1 MKGFVRMAAVTS
13 LALFLP
19 LAGFRSPVAPDNL
32 VDRVIIDAGHG
43 GKDPGNLGT
52 GRYSRKE
59 KDVALIVARQVGQL
73 IQQRLPGVEVVWTRS
88 DDRFLELYERTAI
101 ANREKGD
108 LFISIHCDAAENH
121 AAYGATTYVMG
132 KNHDDE
138 NQVALRENSVILM
151 EDNFE
156 DKYEGFDPR
165 KPETYIALTLFQR
178 AYQAQSIQFAQ
189 TVQDDFRTVIG
200 RKDRGVRQQPLY
212 VTSRTSMPSALI
224 ELGFTTNSAEED
236 FLMSADGQHTMAEG
250 IYRAFAQYKAR
261 REGVAVPT
269 QSLLESQLPKPGS
282 TPASGEVPA
291 LPYPL
296 TAKPSSTVP
305 VSEVPA
311 PKPAVPTTSAPAP
324 ASTLAPAEPV
334 PGLAGAEKPA
344 VVFRVQLSTSGTA
357 KSETDPLFAAVQP
370 VHRVLEGKLY
380 KFYSK
385 GCTTEPEALQ
395 LLGVAKKNGFPD
407 AFLVAFRGTLKI
419 SVAEARAQ
427 TTP

>member
-13 LALFLP
+13 LAFFLP
-19 LAGFRSPVAPDNL
+19 LVGFRPPVAPDNL

-59 KDVALIVARQVGQL
+59 KDVALLVAREVGQL
-73 IQQRLPGVEVVWTRS
+73 IQQRLPGVEVIWTRS

-121 AAYGATTYVMG
+121 AAYGASTYVMG

-212 VTSRTSMPSALI
+212 VTSRTSMPSVLI
-224 ELGFTTNSAEED
+224 ELGFTTNNVEED
-236 FLMSADGQHTMAEG
+236 FLMSTDGQHTMAEG

-261 REGVAVPT
+261 REGLAVPT
-269 QSLLESQLPKPGS
+269 QSLLESQLPKPG
-282 TPASGEVPA
+282 TTAASGEVPA

-305 VSEVPA
+305 ASEVPA
-311 PKPAVPTTSAPAP
+311 ASTPPAP
-324 ASTLAPAEPV
+324 AESV
-334 PGLAGAEKPA
+334 PRLVEADKPP

-357 KSETDPLFAAVQP
+357 KSDTDPVFAVVQP
-370 VHRVLEGKLY
+370 VHRVVDGKLY
-380 KFYSK
+380 KYYSK
-385 GCTTEPEALQ
+385 GFATDTEAIQHLTF
-395 LLGVAKKNGFPD
+395 AKKNGFPD

-419 SVAEARAQ
+419 SVADARAQ

>member
-13 LALFLP
+13 LAFFLP
-19 LAGFRSPVAPDNL
+19 LAGFRPPVAPDNL

-121 AAYGATTYVMG
+121 AAYGASTYVMG
-132 KNHDDE
+132 KDHDDE

-224 ELGFTTNSAEED
+224 ELGFTTNNVEED

-269 QSLLESQLPKPGS
+269 QSLLESQLPKPG
-282 TPASGEVPA
+282 TTTASGEVPA

-296 TAKPSSTVP
+296 TAKPTSTVP
-305 VSEVPA
+305 VSEVSVPE
-311 PKPAVPTTSAPAP
+311 PAVPTSPGTLPAK
-324 ASTLAPAEPV
+324 TLAPAEPV
-334 PGLAGAEKPA
+334 PGLVEADKPA

-357 KSETDPLFAAVQP
+357 KSETDPVFAAVQP
-370 VHRVLEGKLY
+370 VHRVMEGKLY

-385 GCTTEPEALQ
+385 GFTTDAEALQ
-395 LLGVAKKNGFPD
+395 LLAVAKKNGFPD

>member
-13 LALFLP
+13 IAFFLP
-19 LAGFRSPVAPDNL
+19 LAGFRPPVAPDNL

-282 TPASGEVPA
+282 TPAAGEVPA

-334 PGLAGAEKPA
+334 PGLAEAEKPA
-344 VVFRVQLSTSGTA
+344 VIFRVQLSTSGTA

-385 GCTTEPEALQ
+385 GCTTEAEALQ

-419 SVAEARAQ
+419 SVSEARAQ

>member
-13 LALFLP
+13 LAFFLP
-19 LAGFRSPVAPDNL
+19 LAGFRPPVAPDNL

-121 AAYGATTYVMG
+121 AAYGASTYVMG
-132 KNHDDE
+132 KDHDDE

-224 ELGFTTNSAEED
+224 ELGFTTNNVEED

-269 QSLLESQLPKPGS
+269 QSLLESQLPKPG
-282 TPASGEVPA
+282 TTTASGEVPA

-296 TAKPSSTVP
+296 TAKPTPSSSDA
-305 VSEVPA
+305 SE
-311 PKPAVPTTSAPAP
+311 PTKT
-324 ASTLAPAEPV
+324 APAEPV
-334 PGLAGAEKPA
+334 PGLVEADKPA

-357 KSETDPLFAAVQP
+357 KSETDPVFAAVQP
-370 VHRVLEGKLY
+370 VQRVMEGKLY

-385 GCTTEPEALQ
+385 GFTSDAEALQ

-407 AFLVAFRGTLKI
+407 AFLVAFRGTVKI
-419 SVAEARAQ
+419 SVADARAQ

>member
-13 LALFLP
+13 LAFFLP
-19 LAGFRSPVAPDNL
+19 LAGFRPPVAPDNL

-121 AAYGATTYVMG
+121 AAYGASTYVMG
-132 KNHDDE
+132 KDHDDE

-224 ELGFTTNSAEED
+224 ELGFTTNNVEED

-269 QSLLESQLPKPGS
+269 QSLLESQLPKPG
-282 TPASGEVPA
+282 TTTASGEVPA

-296 TAKPSSTVP
+296 TAKPTPSSSDT
-305 VSEVPA
+305 SE
-311 PKPAVPTTSAPAP
+311 TTK
-324 ASTLAPAEPV
+324 TAPAEPV
-334 PGLAGAEKPA
+334 PGLVEADKPA

-357 KSETDPLFAAVQP
+357 KSETDPVFAAVQP
-370 VHRVLEGKLY
+370 VHRVMEGKLY

-385 GCTTEPEALQ
+385 GFTSDAEALQ

>member
-13 LALFLP
+13 LAFFLP
-19 LAGFRSPVAPDNL
+19 LAGFRPPVAPDNL

-121 AAYGATTYVMG
+121 AAYGASTYVMG
-132 KNHDDE
+132 KDHDDE

-224 ELGFTTNSAEED
+224 ELGFTTNNVEED

-269 QSLLESQLPKPGS
+269 QSLLESQLPKPG
-282 TPASGEVPA
+282 TTTASGEVPA

-296 TAKPSSTVP
+296 TAKPTPSSSDT
-305 VSEVPA
+305 SEFT
-311 PKPAVPTTSAPAP
+311 KT
-324 ASTLAPAEPV
+324 APAEPV
-334 PGLAGAEKPA
+334 PGLVEADKPA

-357 KSETDPLFAAVQP
+357 KSETDPVFAAVQP
-370 VHRVLEGKLY
+370 VQRVMEGKLY

-385 GCTTEPEALQ
+385 GFTSDAEALQ

-407 AFLVAFRGTLKI
+407 AFLVAFRGTVKI
-419 SVAEARAQ
+419 SVADARAQ

>member
-13 LALFLP
+13 LAFFLP
-19 LAGFRSPVAPDNL
+19 LAGFRPPVAPDNL

-121 AAYGATTYVMG
+121 AAYGASTYVMG
-132 KNHDDE
+132 KDHDDE

-224 ELGFTTNSAEED
+224 ELGFTTNNVED
-236 FLMSADGQHTMAEG
+236 FLMSDDGQHTMAEG

-269 QSLLESQLPKPGS
+269 QSLLESQLPKPG
-282 TPASGEVPA
+282 TTTASGEVPA

-296 TAKPSSTVP
+296 TAKPTSTVP
-305 VSEVPA
+305 VSEVSVPE
-311 PKPAVPTTSAPAP
+311 PAVPTSPGTVPAK
-324 ASTLAPAEPV
+324 TLAPAEPV
-334 PGLAGAEKPA
+334 PGLVEADKPA

-357 KSETDPLFAAVQP
+357 KSETDPVFAAVQP
-370 VHRVLEGKLY
+370 VHRVMEGKLY

-385 GCTTEPEALQ
+385 GFTTDAEALQ
-395 LLGVAKKNGFPD
+395 LLAVAKKNGFPD

>member
-13 LALFLP
+13 LAFFLP
-19 LAGFRSPVAPDNL
+19 LVGFRPPVAPDNL

-73 IQQRLPGVEVVWTRS
+73 IQQRLPGVEVIWTRS

-121 AAYGATTYVMG
+121 AAYGASTYVMG
-132 KNHDDE
+132 KDHDDE

-282 TPASGEVPA
+282 TPASGDVPA

-296 TAKPSSTVP
+296 TAKSSSTVP

-311 PKPAVPTTSAPAP
+311 PEPAVPTTSETTPTAP
-324 ASTLAPAEPV
+324 SDPV
-334 PGLAGAEKPA
+334 PGLVEAEKPA

-357 KSETDPLFAAVQP
+357 KSETDPVFAAVLP
-370 VHRVLEGKLY
+370 VQRVLDGKLY

-385 GCTTEPEALQ
+385 GFTTEAEALQ
-395 LLGVAKKNGFPD
+395 LLGVAKKSGFPD
-407 AFLVAFRGTLKI
+407 AFLVAFRGSLKI
-419 SVAEARAQ
+419 PVADARAQ

>member
-13 LALFLP
+13 LAFFLP
-19 LAGFRSPVAPDNL
+19 LAGFRPPVAPDNL

-73 IQQRLPGVEVVWTRS
+73 IQQRLPGVEVIWTRS

-250 IYRAFAQYKAR
+250 IYRAFAQYKSR

-282 TPASGEVPA
+282 APASGDVPA

-311 PKPAVPTTSAPAP
+311 PAASTKSAPAP
-324 ASTLAPAEPV
+324 PATLTPEESV
-334 PGLAGAEKPA
+334 PGRVEAEKPA
-344 VVFRVQLSTSGTA
+344 VVFRVQLSTSGSA
-357 KSETDPLFAAVQP
+357 KSETDPVFAAVQP
-370 VHRVLEGKLY
+370 VQRVLEGKLY
-380 KFYSK
+380 KYYSK
-385 GCTTEPEALQ
+385 GFNSEKEALQ

-407 AFLVAFRGTLKI
+407 AFLVAFRGSLKI
-419 SVAEARAQ
+419 SVADARAQ

>member
-13 LALFLP
+13 LAFFLP
-19 LAGFRSPVAPDNL
+19 LAGFRTPVAPDNL

-121 AAYGATTYVMG
+121 AAYGASTYVMG
-132 KNHDDE
+132 KDHDDE

-224 ELGFTTNSAEED
+224 ELGFTTNNVEED

-269 QSLLESQLPKPGS
+269 QSLLESQLPKPG
-282 TPASGEVPA
+282 TTTASGEVPA

-296 TAKPSSTVP
+296 TAKPTPSSSDA
-305 VSEVPA
+305 SE
-311 PKPAVPTTSAPAP
+311 PTET
-324 ASTLAPAEPV
+324 TPAEPV
-334 PGLAGAEKPA
+334 PGHVEADKPA

-357 KSETDPLFAAVQP
+357 KSETDPVFAAVQP
-370 VHRVLEGKLY
+370 VQRVMEGKLY

-385 GCTTEPEALQ
+385 GFTSDAEALQ

-407 AFLVAFRGTLKI
+407 AFLVAFRGTVKI
-419 SVAEARAQ
+419 SVADARAQ

>member
-13 LALFLP
+13 LAFFLP
-19 LAGFRSPVAPDNL
+19 LAGFRPPVAPDNL

-121 AAYGATTYVMG
+121 AAYGASTYVMG
-132 KNHDDE
+132 KDHDDE

-165 KPETYIALTLFQR
+165 KPDTYIALTLFQR

-224 ELGFTTNSAEED
+224 ELGFTTNNVEED

-269 QSLLESQLPKPGS
+269 QSLLESQLPKPG
-282 TPASGEVPA
+282 TTTASGEVPA

-296 TAKPSSTVP
+296 TAKPTPSSSDT
-305 VSEVPA
+305 SE
-311 PKPAVPTTSAPAP
+311 TTK
-324 ASTLAPAEPV
+324 TAPAEPV
-334 PGLAGAEKPA
+334 PGLVEADKPA
-344 VVFRVQLSTSGTA
+344 VIFRVQLSTSGTA
-357 KSETDPLFAAVQP
+357 KSETDPVFAAVQP
-370 VHRVLEGKLY
+370 VQRVMEGKLY

-385 GCTTEPEALQ
+385 GFTSDAEALQ

-407 AFLVAFRGTLKI
+407 AFLVAFRGTVKI
-419 SVAEARAQ
+419 SVADARAQ

>member
-1 MKGFVRMAAVTS
+1 MAAVTS
-13 LALFLP
+13 LAFFLP
-19 LAGFRSPVAPDNL
+19 LVGFRPPVAPDNL

-52 GRYSRKE
+52 GRYSKKE
-59 KDVALIVARQVGQL
+59 KDVALLVARQVGQL
-73 IQQRLPGVEVVWTRS
+73 IQQRLPGVEVIWTRS

-156 DKYEGFDPR
+156 EKYEGFDPR

-178 AYQAQSIQFAQ
+178 AFQAQSIQFAQ

-212 VTSRTSMPSALI
+212 VTSRTSMPSVLI

-236 FLMSADGQHTMAEG
+236 FLMSADGQRTMAEG

-261 REGVAVPT
+261 REGVVVPE
-269 QSLLESQLPKPGS
+269 QSLLEGQLPKPGS
-282 TPASGEVPA
+282 GTQTGETPA

-296 TAKPSSTVP
+296 TANPLPSSKSANATMP
-305 VSEVPA
+305 QSTGPTKTA
-311 PKPAVPTTSAPAP
+311 PHPIE
-324 ASTLAPAEPV
+324 APAENV
-334 PGLAGAEKPA
+334 PGLVEAEKLA
-344 VVFRVQLSTSGTA
+344 VVFRVQFSTSGTS
-357 KSETDPLFAAVQP
+357 KSETDPVFAPVQP
-370 VHRVLEGKLY
+370 VQRILEGKLY
-380 KFYSK
+380 KYYSK
-385 GCTTEPEALQ
+385 GFNNEKEALQ
-395 LLGVAKKNGFPD
+395 MLAVAKKSGFPD
-407 AFLVAFRGTLKI
+407 AFLVAFRGAQKI
-419 SVAEARAQ
+419 TISEARAQ

>member
-13 LALFLP
+13 LAFFLP
-19 LAGFRSPVAPDNL
+19 LAGFRPPVAPDNL

-121 AAYGATTYVMG
+121 AAYGASTYVMG
-132 KNHDDE
+132 KDHDDE

-236 FLMSADGQHTMAEG
+236 FLMSTDGQHTMAEG

-282 TPASGEVPA
+282 APASGDVPA

-296 TAKPSSTVP
+296 TVKPSSTVP
-305 VSEVPA
+305 VSDVPA
-311 PKPAVPTTSAPAP
+311 PAASTKSAPAP
-324 ASTLAPAEPV
+324 PATLTPEESV
-334 PGLAGAEKPA
+334 PGRVEAEKPA
-344 VVFRVQLSTSGTA
+344 VVFRVQLSTSGSA
-357 KSETDPLFAAVQP
+357 KSETDPVFAAVQP
-370 VHRVLEGKLY
+370 VQRVLEGKLY
-380 KFYSK
+380 KYYSNGFNSEK
-385 GCTTEPEALQ
+385 EALQ

-407 AFLVAFRGTLKI
+407 AFLVAFRGSLKI
-419 SVAEARAQ
+419 SVADARAQ

>member
-13 LALFLP
+13 LAFFLP
-19 LAGFRSPVAPDNL
+19 LAGFRPPVAPDNL

-121 AAYGATTYVMG
+121 AAYGASTYVMG
-132 KNHDDE
+132 KDHDDE

-224 ELGFTTNSAEED
+224 ELGFTTNNVEED

-269 QSLLESQLPKPGS
+269 QSLLESQLPKPG
-282 TPASGEVPA
+282 TTTASGEVPA

-296 TAKPSSTVP
+296 TAKPTPSSSDT
-305 VSEVPA
+305 SE
-311 PKPAVPTTSAPAP
+311 TTK
-324 ASTLAPAEPV
+324 TAPAEPV
-334 PGLAGAEKPA
+334 PGLVEADKPA
-344 VVFRVQLSTSGTA
+344 VIFRVQLSTSGTA
-357 KSETDPLFAAVQP
+357 KSETDPVFAAVQP
-370 VHRVLEGKLY
+370 VHRVMEGKLY

-385 GCTTEPEALQ
+385 GFTSDAEALQ

>member
-1 MKGFVRMAAVTS
+1 MKGFVRMAAVTC
-13 LALFLP
+13 LAFFLP
-19 LAGFRSPVAPDNL
+19 LAGFRTPVAPDNL

-121 AAYGATTYVMG
+121 AAYGASTYVMG
-132 KNHDDE
+132 KDHADE

-224 ELGFTTNSAEED
+224 ELGFTTNNVEED

-269 QSLLESQLPKPGS
+269 QSLLESQLPKPG
-282 TPASGEVPA
+282 TTTASGEVPA

-296 TAKPSSTVP
+296 TAKPTPSSSDA
-305 VSEVPA
+305 SE
-311 PKPAVPTTSAPAP
+311 PTKT
-324 ASTLAPAEPV
+324 TPAEPV
-334 PGLAGAEKPA
+334 PGHVEADKPA

-357 KSETDPLFAAVQP
+357 KSETDPVFAAVQP
-370 VHRVLEGKLY
+370 VQRVMEGKLY

-385 GCTTEPEALQ
+385 GFTSDAEALQ

-407 AFLVAFRGTLKI
+407 AFLVAFRGTVKI
-419 SVAEARAQ
+419 SVADARAQ

>member
-13 LALFLP
+13 LAFFLP
-19 LAGFRSPVAPDNL
+19 LSGFRPPVAPDNL

-282 TPASGEVPA
+282 TPASGDVPA

-296 TAKPSSTVP
+296 TAKPSSTGP
-305 VSEVPA
+305 TSEVPA
-311 PKPAVPTTSAPAP
+311 PKPAASTTSAPAAAP
-324 ASTLAPAEPV
+324 TLAPAEPV
-334 PGLAGAEKPA
+334 SGLVEADKPT

-357 KSETDPLFAAVQP
+357 KSETDPLFAAVLP
-370 VHRVLEGKLY
+370 VQRVLEGKLY

-385 GCTTEPEALQ
+385 GFTTEAEALQ
-395 LLGVAKKNGFPD
+395 LLSVAKKNGFPD
-407 AFLVAFRGTLKI
+407 AFLVAFRGSLKI
-419 SVAEARAQ
+419 SVADARAQ

>member
-1 MKGFVRMAAVTS
+1 MAAVTS
-13 LALFLP
+13 LAFFLP
-19 LAGFRSPVAPDNL
+19 LAGFRTPVAPDNL

-121 AAYGATTYVMG
+121 AAYGASTYVMG
-132 KNHDDE
+132 KDHDDE

-224 ELGFTTNSAEED
+224 ELGFTTNNVEED

-269 QSLLESQLPKPGS
+269 QSLLESQLPKPG
-282 TPASGEVPA
+282 TTTASGEVPA

-296 TAKPSSTVP
+296 TAKPTPSSSDT
-305 VSEVPA
+305 SE
-311 PKPAVPTTSAPAP
+311 TTK
-324 ASTLAPAEPV
+324 TAPAEPV
-334 PGLAGAEKPA
+334 PGLVEADKPA
-344 VVFRVQLSTSGTA
+344 VIFRVQLSTSGTA
-357 KSETDPLFAAVQP
+357 KSETDPVFAAVQP
-370 VHRVLEGKLY
+370 VQRVMEGKLY

-385 GCTTEPEALQ
+385 GFTSDAEALQ

-407 AFLVAFRGTLKI
+407 AFLVAFRGTVKI
-419 SVAEARAQ
+419 SVADARAQ

>member
-13 LALFLP
+13 IAFFLP
-19 LAGFRSPVAPDNL
+19 LAGFRPPVAPDNL

-282 TPASGEVPA
+282 TPAAGEVPA

-324 ASTLAPAEPV
+324 ASTLAPGEPV
-334 PGLAGAEKPA
+334 PGLAEAEKPA
-344 VVFRVQLSTSGTA
+344 VIFRVQLSTSGTA

-385 GCTTEPEALQ
+385 GCTTEAEALQ

-419 SVAEARAQ
+419 SVSEARAQ

>member
-13 LALFLP
+13 LAFFLP
-19 LAGFRSPVAPDNL
+19 LAGFRPPVAPDNL

-121 AAYGATTYVMG
+121 AAYGASTYVMG
-132 KNHDDE
+132 KDHDDE

-224 ELGFTTNSAEED
+224 ELGFTTNNVEED

-269 QSLLESQLPKPGS
+269 QSLLESQLPKPG
-282 TPASGEVPA
+282 TTTASGEVPA

-296 TAKPSSTVP
+296 TAKPTPSSSDT
-305 VSEVPA
+305 SE
-311 PKPAVPTTSAPAP
+311 TTK
-324 ASTLAPAEPV
+324 TAPAEPV
-334 PGLAGAEKPA
+334 PGLVEADKPA
-344 VVFRVQLSTSGTA
+344 VIFRVQLSTSGTA
-357 KSETDPLFAAVQP
+357 KSETDPVFAAVQP
-370 VHRVLEGKLY
+370 VQRVMEGKLY

-385 GCTTEPEALQ
+385 GFTSDAEALQ

>member
-13 LALFLP
+13 LAFFLP
-19 LAGFRSPVAPDNL
+19 LAGFRSPIAPDNL

-73 IQQRLPGVEVVWTRS
+73 IQQRLPGVEVIWTRS

-121 AAYGATTYVMG
+121 AAYGASTYVMG
-132 KNHDDE
+132 KDHDDE

-212 VTSRTSMPSALI
+212 VTSRTSMPSVLI
-224 ELGFTTNSAEED
+224 ELGFTTNNVEED

-282 TPASGEVPA
+282 TTASGDVPA

-311 PKPAVPTTSAPAP
+311 PEPAVPTTSETTPAAP
-324 ASTLAPAEPV
+324 SDPV
-334 PGLAGAEKPA
+334 PGLVEVEKPA

-357 KSETDPLFAAVQP
+357 KSETDPVFAAVLP
-370 VHRVLEGKLY
+370 VQRVLDGKLY

-385 GCTTEPEALQ
+385 GFTTEAEALQ
-395 LLGVAKKNGFPD
+395 LLGVAKKSGFPD
-407 AFLVAFRGTLKI
+407 AFLVAFRGSLKI
-419 SVAEARAQ
+419 PVADARAQ

>member
-13 LALFLP
+13 LAFFLP
-19 LAGFRSPVAPDNL
+19 LVGFRPPVAPDNL

-52 GRYSRKE
+52 GRYSKKE
-59 KDVALIVARQVGQL
+59 KDVALLVARQVGQL
-73 IQQRLPGVEVVWTRS
+73 IQQRLPGVEVIWTRS

-156 DKYEGFDPR
+156 EKYEGFDPR

-178 AYQAQSIQFAQ
+178 AFQAQSIQFAQ

-212 VTSRTSMPSALI
+212 VTSRTSMPSVLI

-236 FLMSADGQHTMAEG
+236 FLLSSDGQRTMAEG

-261 REGVAVPT
+261 REGVVVPA
-269 QSLLESQLPKPGS
+269 QSLLEGQLPKPGS
-282 TPASGEVPA
+282 GTQTGEAPA

-296 TAKPSSTVP
+296 TANPIPTSTSTNATTPQSTVP
-305 VSEVPA
+305 IKVTPEPPVSSESVIG
-311 PKPAVPTTSAPAP
+311 KVD
-324 ASTLAPAEPV
+324 
-334 PGLAGAEKPA
+334 AEKPA
-344 VVFRVQLSTSGTA
+344 VVFRIQLSTSGTS
-357 KSETDPLFAAVQP
+357 KSETDPVFASVQP
-370 VHRVLEGKLY
+370 VQRVLEGKLY
-380 KFYSK
+380 KYYSK
-385 GCTTEPEALQ
+385 GFNTEKEALQ
-395 LLGVAKKNGFPD
+395 QLAVAKKSGFPD
-407 AFLVAFRGTLKI
+407 AFLVAFRGAQKI
-419 SVAEARAQ
+419 SIAEARAQ

>member
-13 LALFLP
+13 LAFFLP
-19 LAGFRSPVAPDNL
+19 LAGFRPPVAPDNL

-121 AAYGATTYVMG
+121 AAYGASTYVMG
-132 KNHDDE
+132 KDHDDE

-224 ELGFTTNSAEED
+224 ELGFTTNNVEED

-269 QSLLESQLPKPGS
+269 QSLLESQLPKPG
-282 TPASGEVPA
+282 TTTASGEVPA

-296 TAKPSSTVP
+296 TAKPTSTVP
-305 VSEVPA
+305 VSEVSE
-311 PKPAVPTTSAPAP
+311 PAVPTSPGTVPAK
-324 ASTLAPAEPV
+324 TLAPAEPV
-334 PGLAGAEKPA
+334 PGLVEADKPA

-370 VHRVLEGKLY
+370 VHRVMEGKLY

-385 GCTTEPEALQ
+385 GFTTDAEALQ
-395 LLGVAKKNGFPD
+395 LLAVAKKNGFPD

>member
-1 MKGFVRMAAVTS
+1 VTS
-13 LALFLP
+13 LAFFLP

-121 AAYGATTYVMG
+121 AAYGASTYVMG
-132 KNHDDE
+132 KDHDDE

-224 ELGFTTNSAEED
+224 ELGFTTNNVEED

-269 QSLLESQLPKPGS
+269 QSLLESQLPKPG
-282 TPASGEVPA
+282 TTTASGEVPA

-296 TAKPSSTVP
+296 TAKPTPSSSDT
-305 VSEVPA
+305 SE
-311 PKPAVPTTSAPAP
+311 TTK
-324 ASTLAPAEPV
+324 TAPAEPV
-334 PGLAGAEKPA
+334 PGLVEADKPA
-344 VVFRVQLSTSGTA
+344 VIFRVQLSTSGTA
-357 KSETDPLFAAVQP
+357 KSETDPVFAAVQP
-370 VHRVLEGKLY
+370 VHRVMEGKLY

-385 GCTTEPEALQ
+385 GFTTDAEALQ
-395 LLGVAKKNGFPD
+395 LPADAKKNGFPD
-407 AFLVAFRGTLKI
+407 AFLVAFRGTVKI
-419 SVAEARAQ
+419 SVADARAQ

>member
-13 LALFLP
+13 LAFFLP
-19 LAGFRSPVAPDNL
+19 LAGFRPPVAPDNL

-121 AAYGATTYVMG
+121 AAYGASTYVMG
-132 KNHDDE
+132 KDHDDE

-224 ELGFTTNSAEED
+224 ELGFTTNNVEED

-269 QSLLESQLPKPGS
+269 QSLLESQLPKPG
-282 TPASGEVPA
+282 TTTASGEVPA

-296 TAKPSSTVP
+296 TAKPTPSSSDT
-305 VSEVPA
+305 SE
-311 PKPAVPTTSAPAP
+311 TTK
-324 ASTLAPAEPV
+324 TAPAEPV
-334 PGLAGAEKPA
+334 PGLVEADKPA
-344 VVFRVQLSTSGTA
+344 VIFRVQLSTSGTA
-357 KSETDPLFAAVQP
+357 KSETDPVFAAVQP
-370 VHRVLEGKLY
+370 VHRVMEGKLY

-385 GCTTEPEALQ
+385 GFTTDAEALQ

-407 AFLVAFRGTLKI
+407 AFLVAFRGTVKI
-419 SVAEARAQ
+419 SVADARAQ

>member
-13 LALFLP
+13 LAFFLP
-19 LAGFRSPVAPDNL
+19 LSGFRPPVAPDNL

-305 VSEVPA
+305 VYEVPA

-334 PGLAGAEKPA
+334 PGLAEAEKPA

>member
-13 LALFLP
+13 LAFFLP
-19 LAGFRSPVAPDNL
+19 LAGFRPPVAPDNL

-121 AAYGATTYVMG
+121 AAYGASTYVMG
-132 KNHDDE
+132 KDHDDE

-224 ELGFTTNSAEED
+224 ELGFTTNNVEED

-269 QSLLESQLPKPGS
+269 QSLLESQLPKPG
-282 TPASGEVPA
+282 TTTASGEVPA

-296 TAKPSSTVP
+296 TAKPTPSSSDT
-305 VSEVPA
+305 SE
-311 PKPAVPTTSAPAP
+311 TTK
-324 ASTLAPAEPV
+324 TAPAEPV
-334 PGLAGAEKPA
+334 PGLVEADKPA
-344 VVFRVQLSTSGTA
+344 VIFRVQLSTSGTA
-357 KSETDPLFAAVQP
+357 KSETDPVFAAVQP
-370 VHRVLEGKLY
+370 VHRVMEGKLY

-385 GCTTEPEALQ
+385 GFTTDAEALQ
-395 LLGVAKKNGFPD
+395 LLADAKKNGFPD
-407 AFLVAFRGTLKI
+407 AFLVAFRGTVKI
-419 SVAEARAQ
+419 SVADARAQ

>member
-13 LALFLP
+13 LAFFLP
-19 LAGFRSPVAPDNL
+19 LSGFRPPVAPDNL

-419 SVAEARAQ
+419 PVAEARAQ
-427 TTP
+427 ATP

>member
-13 LALFLP
+13 LAFFLP
-19 LAGFRSPVAPDNL
+19 LAGFRPPVAPDNL

-121 AAYGATTYVMG
+121 AAYGASTYVMG
-132 KNHDDE
+132 KDHDDE

-224 ELGFTTNSAEED
+224 ELGFTTNNVEED

-269 QSLLESQLPKPGS
+269 QSLLESQLPKPG
-282 TPASGEVPA
+282 TTTASGEVPA

-296 TAKPSSTVP
+296 TAKPTPSSSDT
-305 VSEVPA
+305 SE
-311 PKPAVPTTSAPAP
+311 TTK
-324 ASTLAPAEPV
+324 TAPAEPV
-334 PGLAGAEKPA
+334 PGLVEADKPA
-344 VVFRVQLSTSGTA
+344 VIFRVQLSTSGTA
-357 KSETDPLFAAVQP
+357 KSETDPVFAAVQP
-370 VHRVLEGKLY
+370 VQRVMEGKLY

-385 GCTTEPEALQ
+385 GFTSDAEALQ

-407 AFLVAFRGTLKI
+407 AFLVAFRGTVKI
-419 SVAEARAQ
+419 SVADARAQ

>member
-13 LALFLP
+13 LAFFLP
-19 LAGFRSPVAPDNL
+19 LAGFRPPVAPDNL

-73 IQQRLPGVEVVWTRS
+73 IQQRLPGVEVIWTRS

-282 TPASGEVPA
+282 APASGDVPA

-311 PKPAVPTTSAPAP
+311 PAASTKSAPAP
-324 ASTLAPAEPV
+324 PATLTPEESV
-334 PGLAGAEKPA
+334 PGRVEAEKPA
-344 VVFRVQLSTSGTA
+344 VVFRVQLSTSGSA
-357 KSETDPLFAAVQP
+357 KSETDPVFAAVQP
-370 VHRVLEGKLY
+370 VQRVLEGKLY
-380 KFYSK
+380 KYYSK
-385 GCTTEPEALQ
+385 GFNSEKEALQ

-407 AFLVAFRGTLKI
+407 AFLVAFRGSLKI
-419 SVAEARAQ
+419 SVADARAQ

>member
-13 LALFLP
+13 LAFFLP
-19 LAGFRSPVAPDNL
+19 LAGFRPPVAPDNL

-121 AAYGATTYVMG
+121 AAYGASTYVMG
-132 KNHDDE
+132 KDHDDE

-224 ELGFTTNSAEED
+224 ELGFTTNNVEED

-269 QSLLESQLPKPGS
+269 QSLLESQLPKPG
-282 TPASGEVPA
+282 TTTAFGEVPA

-296 TAKPSSTVP
+296 TAKPTPSSSDT
-305 VSEVPA
+305 SE
-311 PKPAVPTTSAPAP
+311 TTK
-324 ASTLAPAEPV
+324 TAPAEPV
-334 PGLAGAEKPA
+334 PGLVEADKPA
-344 VVFRVQLSTSGTA
+344 VIFRVQLSTSGTA
-357 KSETDPLFAAVQP
+357 KSETDPVFAAVQP
-370 VHRVLEGKLY
+370 VQRVMEGKLY

-385 GCTTEPEALQ
+385 GFTSDAEALQ

-407 AFLVAFRGTLKI
+407 AFLVAFRGTVKI
-419 SVAEARAQ
+419 SVADARAQ

>member
-13 LALFLP
+13 LAFFLP
-19 LAGFRSPVAPDNL
+19 LAGFRPPVAPDNL

-121 AAYGATTYVMG
+121 AAYGASTYVMG
-132 KNHDDE
+132 KDHDDE

-224 ELGFTTNSAEED
+224 ELGFTTNNVEED

-269 QSLLESQLPKPGS
+269 QSLLESQLPKPG
-282 TPASGEVPA
+282 TTTASGEVPA

-296 TAKPSSTVP
+296 TAKPTPSSSDT
-305 VSEVPA
+305 SE
-311 PKPAVPTTSAPAP
+311 TTK
-324 ASTLAPAEPV
+324 TAPAEPV
-334 PGLAGAEKPA
+334 PGLVEADKPA

-357 KSETDPLFAAVQP
+357 KSETDPVFAAVQP
-370 VHRVLEGKLY
+370 VQRVMEGKLY

-385 GCTTEPEALQ
+385 GFTTDAEALQ

-407 AFLVAFRGTLKI
+407 AFLVAFRGTVKI
-419 SVAEARAQ
+419 SVADARAQ